1 MSAMSIYSIYKFV
14 NKINN
19 KVYVGYTNNIKNR
32 YSQHKSK
39 YNKANNKFYNAIKK
53 YGWENFE
60 FEIIYQSLDSYYCLS
75 VMEPY
80 FISEYNSYK
89 KGYNSSLGGDS
100 LPESKKSNSS
110 KQKMSKSRNGRF
122 SAKDKFGNTYQ
133 IRKDDPRFLS
143 GELVGINKNISPSQ
157 ETLQKLSK
165 VRMGNKNRLGIKH
178 SEEIK
183 KIISERTSQALKGV
197 PKKTVTCP
205 HCNKTGGAGN
215 MKRYHFDFCKS
226 LII

>member
-1 MSAMSIYSIYKFV
+1 MIIYSIYKFV

-19 KVYVGYTNNIKNR
+19 KVYIGYTENINKR
-32 YSQHKSK
+32 LSEHKTLSKSK
-39 YNKANNKFYNAIKK
+39 YNKFYNAIRK

-60 FEIIYQSLDSYYCLS
+60 FEIIYQSKDSEHCKNI
-75 VMEPY
+75 MESY
-80 FISEYNSYK
+80 FITEYNSFK
-89 KGYNSSLGGDS
+89 KGYNSTLGG
-100 LPESKKSNSS
+100 EGFKGIMSKES

-157 ETLQKLSK
+157 ETLQKLS
-165 VRMGNKNRLGIKH
+165 MINIGNKNRLGIKH
-178 SEEIK
+178 SVETK
-183 KIISERTSQALKGV
+183 KLISEKTSQALKDV